1 MFSKRS
7 FGLFKLFAFLG
18 GIAFICFDV
27 MGLNAGIEEGLP
39 KSGYVVFV
47 FIGILGI
54 ALLLSAIIMHLYLG
68 NKNKGKKD
76 ESIYVSYAVSY
87 RGNTQMLENAS
98 QLSKMLGEMHSGEE
112 ISIHL
117 TPEYYGLTDWKFIK
131 RKDHYISFVWI
142 HKRNK
147 TIQYFIMPE
156 KYTSIA
162 MNPFIE
168 VFEEHKAINTSKLIS
183 MKRYQ
188 GVLDVYNLK

>member
-1 MFSKRS
+1 MFIKRS

-18 GIAFICFDV
+18 GIAFICFAA
-27 MGLNAGIEEGLP
+27 MGLYTGMEEGLP
-39 KSGYVVFV
+39 LKGLIVFV

-54 ALLLSAIIMHLYLG
+54 ILFVSAVAMYLYLG

-76 ESIYVSYAVSY
+76 ESIYVSYAVTY
-87 RGNTQMLENAS
+87 RGNIQVLENAS
-98 QLSKMLGEMHSGEE
+98 QLSKMLESMYSGEE
-112 ISIHL
+112 ITIHL

-131 RKDHYISFVWI
+131 QKDHYISFVWI